1 MEHSQGEIICLD
13 MKQVSIKNTEIIT
26 SIFSD
31 QNGMKLEVNYKQKA
45 GKRTNMWRFQNMLLN
60 NSWVNEESKGEI
72 LKYLKTNED
81 ESTKVYGM
89 Q

>member
-1 MEHSQGEIICLD
+1 MEHSQGEIICWD
-13 MKQVSIKNTEIIT
+13 TKQVSIKNTEIIT

-45 GKRTNMWRFQNMLLN
+45 GNMTNMWRFQNMLLN

-81 ESTKVYGM
+81 ESTKIYGM

>member
-1 MEHSQGEIICLD
+1 MEHSQGEIICWD

-45 GKRTNMWRFQNMLLN
+45 GKMTNMWRFQNMLLN
-60 NSWVNEESKGEI
+60 DSWVNEESKGEI

-81 ESTKVYGM
+81 ESTKVYGT

>member
-1 MEHSQGEIICLD
+1 MEHFQGEIICWD
-13 MKQVSIKNTEIIT
+13 TKQVSIKNTEIIT

-45 GKRTNMWRFQNMLLN
+45 GKMTHMWRFQNMLLN

-72 LKYLKTNED
+72 LTYLKTNED
-81 ESTKVYGM
+81 ESTKIYEM

>member
-1 MEHSQGEIICLD
+1 

-45 GKRTNMWRFQNMLLN
+45 GKMTNMWRFQNMLLN
-60 NSWVNEESKGEI
+60 DSWVNEESKE
-72 LKYLKTNED
+72 KF
-81 ESTKVYGM
+81 
-89 Q
+89 